1 MKSKMNLPNKLTV
14 VRLIMVPI
22 FMVVM
27 LLPVFGNYSVEVN
40 MILNVVGALLFIAA
54 SFTDMLDG
62 KIARKY
68 NLVTDFGKFMDP
80 LADKF
85 MVIGALLCI
94 FFNASMAGNK
104 IMSIVYFFALVI
116 IFFRELAVTSIRLVA
131 SSSGGVVIAANML
144 GKIKTVTQIVAISSA
159 MLEPVLWRVVNMIA
173 GKALIPEVMINYP
186 PITLVSTVV
195 TIYFTIHSGINYIV
209 GAWKYLDPEK

>member
-1 MKSKMNLPNKLTV
+1 MNLPNKLTV
-14 VRLIMVPI
+14 LRLIMVPI

-27 LLPVFGNYSVEVN
+27 LLPVFGNFSLETN

-62 KIARKY
+62 KIARKH

-94 FFNASMAGNK
+94 FFNASMSGNT
-104 IMSIVYFFALVI
+104 IMSTVFFFALVI

-173 GKALIPEVMINYP
+173 GESIIPEVMINYP
-186 PITLVSTVV
+186 PLTLISTVI